1 MSKDY
6 YKILGVSKN
15 ATEDEIKKAF
25 RKLAHQYHPDK
36 EGGDEKKFKEAN
48 EAYQVLSNKEKRA
61 QYDQFGQ
68 TFSAQDGPA
77 YGGDGF
83 PFGGFQNG
91 GFNVNFDQGDI
102 GDIFEAMF
110 GGNPFGGG
118 GRETRAAR
126 TRGADIE
133 FAETITLE
141 EAFLGARKTIRFE
154 TYSKCEK
161 CSGRGYDFAKGTK
174 QCGTC
179 HGKGQVREERRTI
192 LGTIASVRACVSCK
206 GTGTIPNEPCKECR
220 GTGRVMGKK
229 EVVLD
234 IPQGIEDGQVM
245 KYAGQGGAGEA
256 GSANGDLYIVVR
268 IKPHK
273 DFERV
278 KTDLYAVKEVS
289 VMDILLGKQIPIKD
303 IDGSLYS
310 VKIPE
315 GFDIKNPFRIPGRG
329 MPRPG
334 VFSISRGDC
343 FVTFSFKTPKHLSKK
358 ARELLE
364 KLQEEL

>member
-1 MSKDY
+1 MGKDY

-15 ATEDEIKKAF
+15 ATEEEIKKAF

-36 EGGDEKKFKEAN
+36 AGGDEKKFKEVN
-48 EAYQVLSNKEKRA
+48 EAYQVLSSKEKRA

-68 TFSAQDGPA
+68 TFSAQGGPA
-77 YGGDGF
+77 YGGEGF
-83 PFGGFQNG
+83 PFGGFGQG
-91 GFNVNFDQGDI
+91 GFNVNFDAGDM

-118 GRETRAAR
+118 ARQTTR
-126 TRGADIE
+126 TRGADLE
-133 FAETITLE
+133 FSETITLE
-141 EAFLGARKTIRFE
+141 EAFSGVKRTVRFE
-154 TYSKCEK
+154 TYAKCER
-161 CSGRGYDFAKGTK
+161 CSGQGYDVSKGTK

-179 HGKGQVREERRTI
+179 HGKGQVREEKRTI

-206 GTGTIPNEPCKECR
+206 GTGSIPNEPCKECR
-220 GTGRVMGKK
+220 GTGRILTKK
-229 EVVLD
+229 EVTLD
-234 IPQGIEDGQVM
+234 IPRGIEDGQVM
-245 KYAGQGGAGEA
+245 KYAGQGGAGEV
-256 GSANGDLYIVVR
+256 GSSSGDLYIIVR

-289 VMDILLGKQIPIKD
+289 ALDMLLGKQISMRD

-310 VKIPE
+310 VQIPE
-315 GFDIKNPFRIPGRG
+315 GFDIKNPLRVSGRG
-329 MPRPG
+329 MPKSG
-334 VFSISRGDC
+334 VFTTTRGDC
-343 FVTFSFKTPKHLSKK
+343 FVTFTFKTPKHISKK

-364 KLQEEL
+364 KLEGEL